1 MSVKVIYQ
9 GARSGGAE
17 GGLDYEGTHYDV
29 GDEVS
34 MSAAERDRLSNYL
47 NLADSKDGE
56 PIAPDPSA
64 APQPP
69 VAVLTTESGGSVS
82 GDDGGSSGST
92 KASADTKN

>member
-17 GGLDYEGTHYDV
+17 GGLLYEDNHYNI

-34 MSAAERDRLSNYL
+34 LSAAERDRLSNYL
-47 NLADSKDGE
+47 NLADAKDGE
-56 PIAPDPSA
+56 PIAPDPTA

-69 VAVLTTESGGSVS
+69 VAALTTESGGSVS
-82 GDDGGSSGST
+82 VDDGGSSGS
-92 KASADTKN
+92 KASADSTKN